1 MQFKNLT
8 PFDAIAYSTFD
19 TKDREY
25 DAVVLCAS
33 YNLIPV
39 DNTALELNS
48 RQHIQQ
54 VYHTEVVDEDVI
66 SLCLADEFY
75 DEPNLSSIKQESDL
89 APYKPKCDVLIYG
102 HAYAQKP
109 TPAFAASL
117 KLFKESEVLIDKE
130 LWFTGYQQL
139 VREDRSEIVTSSNFA
154 RLYRLTA
161 AEPIDKVPLRYE
173 YALGGSCTIKN
184 PDDPENYL
192 TNEVCYKNPIGCGW
206 MSEEYLDL
214 VEKEGR
220 SLPMT
225 LPSPQ
230 IMPVRTLFKQP
241 LITKQSGSMD
251 SKQMATI
258 HYPRAA
264 AGFSP
269 IHRSWAPRLAKAGTY
284 DDAWLENRH
293 PYLPLDFDF
302 GYWNAAPEDQQ
313 IEFPDLTEPYTLLIS
328 NLSSK
333 GGAQAI
339 QLPKHRALVL
349 IKMDGFSIPIPM
361 QVDTIIY
368 DTDTSILKLVWRM
381 AILKDF
387 EAEVLEARFITD
399 SDAPW
404 LTFEDKK

>member
-8 PFDAIAYSTFD
+8 PFDAMAYSAFD

-25 DAVVLCAS
+25 DVVVLCAS
-33 YNLIPV
+33 YNLVPV
-39 DNTALELNS
+39 DDTALELNS
-48 RQHIQQ
+48 NQHIQQ
-54 VYHTEVVDEDVI
+54 FYQAEVVDEDVI

-109 TPAFAASL
+109 TPAFAASF

-130 LWFTGYQQL
+130 LWFTGNQQL
-139 VREDRSEIVTSSNFA
+139 VRQNKSAKVTASNFA
-154 RLYRLTA
+154 SLYRLTVA
-161 AEPIDKVPLRYE
+161 KPIDKVPLRYE
-173 YALGGSCTIKN
+173 YALGGRCTIK
-184 PDDPENYL
+184 DPSDTESIL
-192 TNEVCYKNPIGCGW
+192 INEVCYRNPIGCGW
-206 MSEEYLDL
+206 MSQEYLDL
-214 VEKEGR
+214 IEKDGR

-241 LITKQSGSMD
+241 MITKQSGSMD
-251 SKQMATI
+251 AKQMASI
-258 HYPRAA
+258 QYLGAA

-284 DDAWLENRH
+284 DEDWLEKRH

-313 IEFPDLTEPYTLLIS
+313 IEFPDLTEPHTLLIS
-328 NLSSK
+328 NLSPR
-333 GGAQAI
+333 GGVQAI
-339 QLPKHRALVL
+339 QMPKHRALVL
-349 IKMDGFSIPIPM
+349 IKIEGFSIPIPM

-368 DTDTSILKLVWRM
+368 DTDTLTLKLVWRM
-381 AILKDF
+381 AILKDIGTDIM
-387 EAEVLEARFITD
+387 EARFITD
-399 SDAPW
+399 PTAPW
-404 LTFEDKK
+404 LTYEK